1 MIEGIKIQHIKVFQG
16 KEGPERLQ
24 TERPVEQAERLETD
38 RPLIT
43 DPRSSQVELTK
54 RQPPKTRTS
63 DLQMRPSAE

>member
-43 DPRSSQVELTK
+43 DPRSSQV
-54 RQPPKTRTS
+54 
-63 DLQMRPSAE
+63 